1 MGSCTVTPKIVEI
14 KPIEI
19 EAITIKIEGGEEPT
33 SRCCHMTTFRM
44 NAESM
49 IRRRCVALAP
59 RLRSR
64 RALPGAA
71 LICFSLLL
79 QVVLVPS
86 AIRAA
91 TEEGEEKYNG
101 VLGKAS
107 LSTRPAGESTALEI
121 PCPHLVHLAEKCS
134 CPAEFLAELPRR
146 AVEPLVTLSGT
157 WW

>member
-1 MGSCTVTPKIVEI
+1 M
-14 KPIEI
+14 
-19 EAITIKIEGGEEPT
+19 A
-33 SRCCHMTTFRM
+33 TFRM

-71 LICFSLLL
+71 MICFSLLL
-79 QVVLVPS
+79 VLV
-86 AIRAA
+86 AARAA
-91 TEEGEEKYNG
+91 TEEGEEKYSN

-121 PCPHLVHLAEKCS
+121 PCPHLVHLAENCS

-146 AVEPLVTLSGT
+146 DVEPLVTISLSAAPPARGGEFGGASCHASGRSLPLRA
-157 WW
+157 